1 MNDLMEYIEKIEQAL
16 GMKIESAEMVSE
28 SNNIVIR
35 FVTNCQVCYAKFY
48 RNKGTHVDNELMLYN
63 CMPENGKKYLKVLK
77 YSNFDSD
84 DEKKFAIF
92 EAIKGKTL
100 AEIAEQE
107 GISDNLAEKVANS
120 MFDYFTIISK
130 VKTEKYGNL
139 VGSLEGKYDDFL
151 QYLYEYQ
158 FPTTETLFLNKKTR
172 EISSIP
178 YLLLQKNAE
187 LLDEKYSCLT
197 PIDSNFKNIMI
208 DENGNVKIIDP
219 GAVISAPLSMGMG
232 EFVAHSYGTK
242 VYDKFIEKIQ
252 ASNNEIKRLSI
263 YGILSSINIMAFL
276 VRNNIGDINLSR
288 PFGNPN
294 TFFELIN
301 KHLKI
306 INESP
311 EIHKENKNDD
321 VER

>member
-1 MNDLMEYIEKIEQAL
+1 
-16 GMKIESAEMVSE
+16 
-28 SNNIVIR
+28 
-35 FVTNCQVCYAKFY
+35 
-48 RNKGTHVDNELMLYN
+48 
-63 CMPENGKKYLKVLK
+63 
-77 YSNFDSD
+77 
-84 DEKKFAIF
+84 
-92 EAIKGKTL
+92 
-100 AEIAEQE
+100 
-107 GISDNLAEKVANS
+107 
-120 MFDYFTIISK
+120 
-130 VKTEKYGNL
+130 
-139 VGSLEGKYDDFL
+139 
-151 QYLYEYQ
+151 
-158 FPTTETLFLNKKTR
+158 
-172 EISSIP
+172 
-178 YLLLQKNAE
+178 
-187 LLDEKYSCLT
+187 
-197 PIDSNFKNIMI
+197 MI

-242 VYDKFIEKIQ
+242 VYDKFIEKIR